1 MSQSAGSIQRG
12 GNQVEASGGR
22 SHALKE
28 QYGVISYPEGET
40 EVPTEIA
47 TDEHSQML
55 ICVKVNN
62 LG

>member
-1 MSQSAGSIQRG
+1 MSRSAGTIQG
-12 GNQVEASGGR
+12 EGNQVEERSGR
-22 SHALKE
+22 SQALKE

-55 ICVKVNN
+55 ICMKVNN

>member
-22 SHALKE
+22 SQALKE

-40 EVPTEIA
+40 EVPPETA